1 MGKTKKTRMELQKW
15 FEANAKAPKLRKGG
29 PGVLAVTEGD
39 PLLDW
44 ARDWLEDYFNEHQLG
59 ADRDHFGHR
68 WVFFEVEPDWLPTLT
83 RADDDTLLA
92 LGWTAAVLTWVER
105 VAAAMDPANECDDPG
120 PVPFGWLRSS
130 KAPLLLWSGE
140 VETGEVLIDAV
151 EQARLAGCPAWVVR
165 QGTDD
170 PAQAA
175 AGAAEQLLALQWLV
189 EHTRRPKLEAVLE
202 RVVRAHALAGP
213 LWSGTGGGDERV
225 SIGVLPDGVLGFIE
239 KVGTAVSPRVR
250 ADLMS
255 EWLRREA
262 RITSVQC
269 GRLVALAQRDDAL
282 ADVVVNRAVDHWD
295 GDDWPSPVLLAA
307 SDLCNWEGMYP
318 DSLNWKLLLA
328 AWEQASDEEAARAVL
343 DRFNDAVG
351 WDETDWPSDH
361 NVGVFGINHILGDGP
376 AALWLDDYVRVF
388 GLDGEWADASPIA
401 LGDGAGDALAS
412 LAATAGHTDLARRL
426 ALLTWDGDSV
436 PSGET
441 RRRWLSERLKKGLDF
456 GAWLRAEVPEGLPP
470 DEHDLAARM
479 RWVMEVADLGP
490 GDRRWESLLLVAS
503 ERWVGEYAVPSDP
516 DELRSLYNRLES
528 VLEDCPS
535 DHWTAKAAACELF
548 IDWLGP
554 LDDDDEDE
562 GDDEDLAEDDG
573 DG

>member
-1 MGKTKKTRMELQKW
+1 MRKTRLTRQKW
-15 FEANAKAPKLRKGG
+15 FEANARAPKLRKGG

-105 VAAAMDPANECDDPG
+105 VAAAVDPANQCDDPG

-189 EHTRRPKLEAVLE
+189 EHARRPKLEAVLE
-202 RVVRAHALAGP
+202 PVVRAHALAGP

-225 SIGVLPDGVLGFIE
+225 SIGILPDGVLGFIE

-255 EWLRREA
+255 EWLQRQA
-262 RITSVQC
+262 RLTSAQC
-269 GRLVALAQRDDAL
+269 RRLVALAQRDDTL
-282 ADVVVNRAVDHWD
+282 ADVVVNRAVDHLD
-295 GDDWPSPVLLAA
+295 GDDWPSPVLLAV
-307 SDLCNWEGMYP
+307 SDLCTWDGMHP
-318 DSLNWKLLLA
+318 DSPSWKLLLA

-361 NVGVFGINHILGDGP
+361 NVGVFGISHILRDGED
-376 AALWLDDYVRVF
+376 ALWLGDYVRVF
-388 GLDGEWADASPIA
+388 DPLAHGLSGEPVDASPIN
-401 LGDGAGDALAS
+401 LWDAGD
-412 LAATAGHTDLARRL
+412 DLARLAREYGRHRL
-426 ALLTWDGDSV
+426 ADDLELIGYGSPSAEKQRERLRDRLGNPDIAFGALLTDEV
-436 PSGET
+436 PSLFTPEYCDLPG
-441 RRRWLSERLKKGLDF
+441 RIN
-456 GAWLRAEVPEGLPP
+456 EVI
-470 DEHDLAARM
+470 DA
-479 RWVMEVADLGP
+479 ADLGL
-490 GDRRWESLLLVAS
+490 GDNRWEALLLVAS
-503 ERWVGEYAVPSDP
+503 ERWVDEYEVPSDP
-516 DELRSLYNRLES
+516 DERRSLFGRLES